1 MEQNTSLLT
10 KKNKVKINPK
20 DLRAKKKKFSKYS
33 LKIKLFKINWILIKN
48 STTIIIKKNNNNWVH
63 NNKIKCNQWKKV
75 ILNKKIHKSKV
86 NLHKKRKI

>member
-33 LKIKLFKINWILIKN
+33 LKIKLFKIN
-48 STTIIIKKNNNNWVH
+48 
-63 NNKIKCNQWKKV
+63 
-75 ILNKKIHKSKV
+75 
-86 NLHKKRKI
+86 